1 MQCWVCRQQARGYRH
16 SDLRFGVGDPRRH
29 PPDWAFCSRRCQDA
43 FHAMYGAW
51 RETEPPLSESLTR
64 EAHMPETTAQQ
75 RAAMRRCLRSFGQV
89 AGEIGFD
96 KPLAHYAEE
105 EAMQVIGAIVSA
117 YTEAMALNAPRAQA
131 ASMGQRR
138 SVGLSAD
145 AFADLEDDIPW

>member
-1 MQCWVCRQQARGYRH
+1 MQCWVCRRQARGHRH
-16 SDLRFGVGDPRRH
+16 SDLRFRVGDPRRH

-51 RETEPPLSESLTR
+51 RKTEPPLSESLTR

-75 RAAMRRCLRSFGQV
+75 RAAMRRCLRPFGQV

-105 EAMQVIGAIVSA
+105 EALRVIGAIVSA
-117 YTEAMALNAPRAQA
+117 YTEAMAPNAPRAQA
-131 ASMGQRR
+131 ASVGQRR

>member
-1 MQCWVCRQQARGYRH
+1 
-16 SDLRFGVGDPRRH
+16 
-29 PPDWAFCSRRCQDA
+29 
-43 FHAMYGAW
+43 MYGAW

-75 RAAMRRCLRSFGQV
+75 RAAMRRCLRPFGQV

-96 KPLAHYAEE
+96 KPLAHYTEE
-105 EAMQVIGAIVSA
+105 EALRVIEAIVFT
-117 YTEAMALNAPRAQA
+117 YTEAMALDAPRTQA
-131 ASMGQRR
+131 TSMVKGR

>member
-1 MQCWVCRQQARGYRH
+1 M
-16 SDLRFGVGDPRRH
+16 RFRVGDPRRH

-75 RAAMRRCLRSFGQV
+75 RAAMRRCLRPFGQV

-105 EAMQVIGAIVSA
+105 EALRVIGAIVSA

-131 ASMGQRR
+131 ASVGQRR

>member
-1 MQCWVCRQQARGYRH
+1 
-16 SDLRFGVGDPRRH
+16 
-29 PPDWAFCSRRCQDA
+29 
-43 FHAMYGAW
+43 
-51 RETEPPLSESLTR
+51 
-64 EAHMPETTAQQ
+64 MPETTAQQ
-75 RAAMRRCLRSFGQV
+75 RAAMRRCLRPFGQV

-96 KPLAHYAEE
+96 KPLAHYAED
-105 EAMQVIGAIVSA
+105 EALRVIETIVSA

>member
-16 SDLRFGVGDPRRH
+16 SDLRFRVGDSRRY

-51 RETEPPLSESLTR
+51 RKTEPPLSESFTR

-75 RAAMRRCLRSFGQV
+75 RAAMRRCLRPFGQV

-105 EAMQVIGAIVSA
+105 EALRVIGAIVSA

>member
-1 MQCWVCRQQARGYRH
+1 MQCWVCRRQARGHRH
-16 SDLRFGVGDPRRH
+16 SDLRFRVGDPRRH

-51 RETEPPLSESLTR
+51 RKTEPPLSESLTR

-75 RAAMRRCLRSFGQV
+75 RAAMRRCLRPFGQV

>member
-1 MQCWVCRQQARGYRH
+1 
-16 SDLRFGVGDPRRH
+16 
-29 PPDWAFCSRRCQDA
+29 
-43 FHAMYGAW
+43 
-51 RETEPPLSESLTR
+51 TR

-75 RAAMRRCLRSFGQV
+75 RAAMRRCLRPFGRV

-105 EAMQVIGAIVSA
+105 EALRVIGAIVSA

>member
-16 SDLRFGVGDPRRH
+16 SDLRFRVGDPRRH
-29 PPDWAFCSRRCQDA
+29 PPDWAFCSRCCQDA

-75 RAAMRRCLRSFGQV
+75 RAAMRRCLRPFGQV

-96 KPLAHYAEE
+96 KPLAHYAED
-105 EAMQVIGAIVSA
+105 EALRVIKVIVSA
-117 YTEAMALNAPRAQA
+117 YAEAIALNAPSAQA

>member
-1 MQCWVCRQQARGYRH
+1 M
-16 SDLRFGVGDPRRH
+16 GDPRRH

-89 AGEIGFD
+89 AGEIGF
-96 KPLAHYAEE
+96 
-105 EAMQVIGAIVSA
+105 
-117 YTEAMALNAPRAQA
+117 
-131 ASMGQRR
+131 
-138 SVGLSAD
+138 
-145 AFADLEDDIPW
+145 

>member
-16 SDLRFGVGDPRRH
+16 SDLRFRVGDPRRH
-29 PPDWAFCSRRCQDA
+29 PPDWAFCSRGCQDA

>member
-1 MQCWVCRQQARGYRH
+1 MQCWVCRRQARGYRH
-16 SDLRFGVGDPRRH
+16 SDLRFRVGDPRRH

>member
-1 MQCWVCRQQARGYRH
+1 M
-16 SDLRFGVGDPRRH
+16 GDPRRH
-29 PPDWAFCSRRCQDA
+29 PPDWAFCSRRCQDT

-64 EAHMPETTAQQ
+64 EAYMPETTAQQ
-75 RAAMRRCLRSFGQV
+75 RAAMRRCLRPFGNV

-96 KPLAHYAEE
+96 KPLAHYAED
-105 EAMQVIGAIVSA
+105 EALRVIEAIVSA

-131 ASMGQRR
+131 ASMGQKR

>member
-1 MQCWVCRQQARGYRH
+1 M
-16 SDLRFGVGDPRRH
+16 GDPRRH

-75 RAAMRRCLRSFGQV
+75 RAAMRRCLRPFGQV

-96 KPLAHYAEE
+96 KPLAHYTEE
-105 EAMQVIGAIVSA
+105 EALRVIEAIVFA
-117 YTEAMALNAPRAQA
+117 YTEAMALDAPRAQA
-131 ASMGQRR
+131 TSVGQKR

>member
-1 MQCWVCRQQARGYRH
+1 M
-16 SDLRFGVGDPRRH
+16 GDPRRH

>member
-1 MQCWVCRQQARGYRH
+1 M
-16 SDLRFGVGDPRRH
+16 GDPRRH

-75 RAAMRRCLRSFGQV
+75 RAAMRRCLRPFGRV

-105 EAMQVIGAIVSA
+105 EALRVIGAIVSA
-117 YTEAMALNAPRAQA
+117 YTEAMALDSPHAQA
-131 ASMGQRR
+131 TSMGQRR

-145 AFADLEDDIPW
+145 AFADLEDDIP

>member
-1 MQCWVCRQQARGYRH
+1 
-16 SDLRFGVGDPRRH
+16 
-29 PPDWAFCSRRCQDA
+29 
-43 FHAMYGAW
+43 
-51 RETEPPLSESLTR
+51 LSESLTR

-75 RAAMRRCLRSFGQV
+75 RAAMRRCLRPFGQV

-105 EAMQVIGAIVSA
+105 EALRVIGAIVSA
-117 YTEAMALNAPRAQA
+117 YTEAMAPNAPRAQA
-131 ASMGQRR
+131 ASVGQRR

>member
-1 MQCWVCRQQARGYRH
+1 M
-16 SDLRFGVGDPRRH
+16 RFRVGDPRRH

-51 RETEPPLSESLTR
+51 CETEPPLSESLTR

-75 RAAMRRCLRSFGQV
+75 RAAMRRCLRPFGQV

-96 KPLAHYAEE
+96 KPLAHYTEE
-105 EAMQVIGAIVSA
+105 EALRVIEAIVFA
-117 YTEAMALNAPRAQA
+117 YTEAMALDAPRAQA
-131 ASMGQRR
+131 TSVGQKR

>member
-1 MQCWVCRQQARGYRH
+1 M
-16 SDLRFGVGDPRRH
+16 GDPRRH

-75 RAAMRRCLRSFGQV
+75 RAAMRRCLRPFGQV

-96 KPLAHYAEE
+96 KPLAHYSEE
-105 EAMQVIGAIVSA
+105 EALRVIGAIVFA
-117 YTEAMALNAPRAQA
+117 YTEAMALDAPRAQA
-131 ASMGQRR
+131 TSMGQRR

>member
-1 MQCWVCRQQARGYRH
+1 
-16 SDLRFGVGDPRRH
+16 SDLRFRVGDPRRH

-51 RETEPPLSESLTR
+51 CETEPPLSESLTR

-75 RAAMRRCLRSFGQV
+75 RAAMRRCLRPFGQV

-96 KPLAHYAEE
+96 KPLAHYTEE
-105 EAMQVIGAIVSA
+105 EALRVIEAIVFA
-117 YTEAMALNAPRAQA
+117 YTEAMALDAPRAQA
-131 ASMGQRR
+131 TSVGQKR

>member
-1 MQCWVCRQQARGYRH
+1 M
-16 SDLRFGVGDPRRH
+16 GDPRRH

-51 RETEPPLSESLTR
+51 RKTEPPLSESLTR

-75 RAAMRRCLRSFGQV
+75 RAAMRRCLRPFGQV

-105 EAMQVIGAIVSA
+105 EALRVIGAIVSA
-117 YTEAMALNAPRAQA
+117 YVEAMALDAPRAQA
-131 ASMGQRR
+131 TSVGQKR

>member
-1 MQCWVCRQQARGYRH
+1 M
-16 SDLRFGVGDPRRH
+16 GDPRRH

-51 RETEPPLSESLTR
+51 CETEPPLSESLTR

-75 RAAMRRCLRSFGQV
+75 RAAMRRCLRPFGQV

-105 EAMQVIGAIVSA
+105 EALQVIGAIVSA

>member
-1 MQCWVCRQQARGYRH
+1 M
-16 SDLRFGVGDPRRH
+16 GDPRRH

-75 RAAMRRCLRSFGQV
+75 RAAMRRCLRPFGRV

-105 EAMQVIGAIVSA
+105 EALRVIGAIVSA
-117 YTEAMALNAPRAQA
+117 YTEAMALDSPHAQA
-131 ASMGQRR
+131 TSMGQRR

-145 AFADLEDDIPW
+145 AFADVEDDIPW

>member
-16 SDLRFGVGDPRRH
+16 SDLRFRVGDPRRH
-29 PPDWAFCSRRCQDA
+29 PLDWAFCSRRCQDA

-51 RETEPPLSESLTR
+51 RETEPPLSETLTR
-64 EAHMPETTAQQ
+64 EAHVPETTAQQ
-75 RAAMRRCLRSFGQV
+75 RAAMRRCLRPFGRV

-96 KPLAHYAEE
+96 KPLGHYTEE
-105 EAMQVIGAIVSA
+105 EALWVIEAIVSA
-117 YTEAMALNAPRAQA
+117 YVDTMAIDAPRAQA
-131 ASMGQRR
+131 APRVAGR

>member
-16 SDLRFGVGDPRRH
+16 SDLRFRVGDPRRH

-75 RAAMRRCLRSFGQV
+75 RAAMRRCLRPFGQV

-96 KPLAHYAEE
+96 KPLAHYAED
-105 EAMQVIGAIVSA
+105 EALRVIKVIVSA
-117 YTEAMALNAPRAQA
+117 YAEAIALNAPSAQA
-131 ASMGQRR
+131 ASIGQRR

>member
-1 MQCWVCRQQARGYRH
+1 
-16 SDLRFGVGDPRRH
+16 VGDPRRH

-51 RETEPPLSESLTR
+51 RKTEPPLSESLTR

-75 RAAMRRCLRSFGQV
+75 RAAMRRCLRPFGQV

-96 KPLAHYAEE
+96 KPLAHYAED
-105 EAMQVIGAIVSA
+105 EALRVIKVIVSA
-117 YTEAMALNAPRAQA
+117 YAEAMALNAPRAQA
-131 ASMGQRR
+131 ASVGQRR

>member
-1 MQCWVCRQQARGYRH
+1 M
-16 SDLRFGVGDPRRH
+16 GDPRRH

-51 RETEPPLSESLTR
+51 CETEPPLSESLTR

-75 RAAMRRCLRSFGQV
+75 RAAMRRCLRPFGQV

>member
-1 MQCWVCRQQARGYRH
+1 QARGYRH
-16 SDLRFGVGDPRRH
+16 SDLRFRVGDPRRH

>member
-1 MQCWVCRQQARGYRH
+1 M
-16 SDLRFGVGDPRRH
+16 GDPRRH

-51 RETEPPLSESLTR
+51 CETEPPLSESLTR

-75 RAAMRRCLRSFGQV
+75 RAAMRRCLRPFGQV

-96 KPLAHYAEE
+96 KPLAHYTEE
-105 EAMQVIGAIVSA
+105 EALRVIEAIVFA
-117 YTEAMALNAPRAQA
+117 YTEAMALDAPRAQA
-131 ASMGQRR
+131 TSVGQKR

>member
-16 SDLRFGVGDPRRH
+16 ADLRFRVGDPRRH

-51 RETEPPLSESLTR
+51 RKTEPPLSESLTR
-64 EAHMPETTAQQ
+64 EAYMPETTAQQ
-75 RAAMRRCLRSFGQV
+75 RAAMRRCLRPFGNV

-96 KPLAHYAEE
+96 KPLAHYAED
-105 EAMQVIGAIVSA
+105 EALRVIETIVSA

-138 SVGLSAD
+138 SIGLSAD

>member
-16 SDLRFGVGDPRRH
+16 SDLRFRVGDPRRH

-51 RETEPPLSESLTR
+51 RKTEPPLSEPLTR
-64 EAHMPETTAQQ
+64 EAPMPETTTQQ
-75 RAAMRRCLRSFGQV
+75 RAAMRRCLRPFGQV

-96 KPLAHYAEE
+96 KPLAHYAED
-105 EAMQVIGAIVSA
+105 EALRVIKVIVSA
-117 YTEAMALNAPRAQA
+117 YAEAIALNAPSAQA

>member
-16 SDLRFGVGDPRRH
+16 SDLRFRVGDPRRH

-64 EAHMPETTAQQ
+64 GAHMPETTEQQ
-75 RAAMRRCLRSFGQV
+75 RAAMRRCLRPFGQV

-96 KPLAHYAEE
+96 KPLAHYAED
-105 EAMQVIGAIVSA
+105 EALRVIGAIVSA

-131 ASMGQRR
+131 ASVGQRR

>member
-1 MQCWVCRQQARGYRH
+1 M
-16 SDLRFGVGDPRRH
+16 GDPRRH

-75 RAAMRRCLRSFGQV
+75 RAAMRRCLRPFGQV

>member
-1 MQCWVCRQQARGYRH
+1 M
-16 SDLRFGVGDPRRH
+16 GDPRRH

-51 RETEPPLSESLTR
+51 RKTEPPLSESLTR

-75 RAAMRRCLRSFGQV
+75 RAAMRRCLRPFGQV

>member
-1 MQCWVCRQQARGYRH
+1 MQCWVCRRQARGHRH
-16 SDLRFGVGDPRRH
+16 SDLRFRVGDPRRH

-51 RETEPPLSESLTR
+51 RKTEPPLSESLTR

-75 RAAMRRCLRSFGQV
+75 RAAMRRCLRPFGQV

-117 YTEAMALNAPRAQA
+117 YTEAMAPNAPRAQA
-131 ASMGQRR
+131 ASVGQRR